1 MSHAH
6 IDHSGLLPLMAKNG
20 YSGNVYAT
28 PATRDLCAIML
39 MDSAHIQE
47 RDAEWLS
54 KKEMT
59 FVPPLYSAEDA
70 QEVMKHFVGVPYET
84 RLPIVN
90 NVFLTLHD
98 AGHVLGSAM
107 VEIEYEEGGSWR
119 HFLFTGDIGRNNMPI
134 LRDPWSPKGMDVV
147 MMESTYGNREH
158 DPIEAADEKFAR
170 VVRDTYKQGGKLII
184 PTFALERAQ
193 EVIYALKRLE
203 HAEAFQR

>member
-1 MSHAH
+1 MRHVSGAAEASAKRNRDLGFDPGSVHAVVLSHAH

-28 PATRDLCAIML
+28 PATRDLCTIML

-54 KKEMT
+54 KKEMA

-84 RLPIVN
+84 RLPIAN
-90 NVFLTLHD
+90 DVFLTLHD

-107 VEIEYEEGGSWR
+107 VEIEYEEGGAWR

-134 LRDPWSPKGMDVV
+134 LRDPG
-147 MMESTYGNREH
+147 
-158 DPIEAADEKFAR
+158 
-170 VVRDTYKQGGKLII
+170 VRKAWMSL
-184 PTFALERAQ
+184 
-193 EVIYALKRLE
+193 
-203 HAEAFQR
+203 